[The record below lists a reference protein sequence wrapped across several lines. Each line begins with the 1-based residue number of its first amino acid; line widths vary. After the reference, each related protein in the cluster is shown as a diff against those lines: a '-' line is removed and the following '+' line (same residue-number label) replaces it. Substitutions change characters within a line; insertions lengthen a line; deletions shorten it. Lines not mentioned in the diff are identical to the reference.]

1 MSSVTFTAAMERALQ
16 SLYTEMGT
24 DMLTRVSEHFK
35 LDKDDVI
42 RVSGLTDITVKK
54 AEKKTVKKVSAPK
67 PAKKEK
73 PCVPLPFVGKIDENS
88 CLGIKFNHQL
98 HTQCTN
104 TRVGSSDY
112 CKTCGKQAEANATHK
127 PNYGDIRERLE
138 CGLLEFKD
146 YKGIQTLPY
155 INVINKMKLDT
166 DKAMAEA
173 AKFGVNIP
181 EEHMVAR
188 EITRGRKKKTDSDS
202 DASSTTS
209 SVKKG
214 PGRPKTVKPVVVDAE
229 SDLLSQLKA
238 AKKEDV
244 SKGETD
250 NESTSSGSSSKGSKL
265 TPEEKALRKAQREA
279 KKLEREAIKQAEKEQ
294 RKAQREAEKLER
306 QAIKQ
311 AERDAIKKAKEEA
324 SKKIKEAAKKAK
336 EEAAMKA
343 KEAKEQAKTSTKA
356 KSVTVSEP
364 KSDDS
369 AVVNEPETETE
380 MYAGCAAGIEAA
392 KAEALKKNTEKSN
405 TEKSH
410 SIEVNDDD
418 SVESENDSVELE
430 EEEAEDEL
438 DVEEFDL
445 DGKTYLKTS
454 DNVLFDNDTHEP
466 VGIFNPDTNK
476 IESIDGVEDGDE

>member
-1 MSSVTFTAAMERALQ
+1 MSSVTFTSAMERALQ
-16 SLYTEMGT
+16 SLYQEMGT

-54 AEKKTVKKVSAPK
+54 AEKKTVKNVSAPK

-104 TRVGSSDY
+104 TRVGSNDY

-127 PNYGDIRERLE
+127 PNYGDIRERLD

-166 DKAMAEA
+166 EKALAEA
-173 AKFGVNIP
+173 AKFGIEIP
-181 EEHMVAR
+181 EEHMVVR
-188 EITRGRKKKTDSDS
+188 EVTRGRKKKTDSDS

-214 PGRPKTVKPVVVDAE
+214 PGRPKTVKPVVVDAD

-244 SKGETD
+244 SKIETD
-250 NESTSSGSSSKGSKL
+250 NESTSSSSSSKSKGSKL

-294 RKAQREAEKLER
+294 RKAEREAEKLEH

-311 AERDAIKKAKEEA
+311 AERDAIKKAKQEA
-324 SKKIKEAAKKAK
+324 AKKIKEAAKIAK
-336 EEAAMKA
+336 EEAAKKA
-343 KEAKEQAKTSTKA
+343 KEAKEQAKASTKA
-356 KSVTVSEP
+356 KSVTDCEP
-364 KSDDS
+364 KADEPVD
-369 AVVNEPETETE
+369 VVEPETE
-380 MYAGCAAGIEAA
+380 MFAGCAAGIEAA
-392 KAEALKKNTEKSN
+392 KAESSKKNTDASE
-405 TEKSH
+405 
-410 SIEVNDDD
+410 SIVFNDDDD
-418 SVESENDSVELE
+418 SVDSENESVELQEEQE
-430 EEEAEDEL
+430 EEE
-438 DVEEFDL
+438 VEEFIL
-445 DGKTYLKTS
+445 DGKTYLKS
-454 DNVLFDNDTHEP
+454 PDNILYDPNTCEP
-466 VGIFNPDTNK
+466 VGIFNVDTNK
-476 IESIDGVEDGDE
+476 IEPFDGVEDGDE